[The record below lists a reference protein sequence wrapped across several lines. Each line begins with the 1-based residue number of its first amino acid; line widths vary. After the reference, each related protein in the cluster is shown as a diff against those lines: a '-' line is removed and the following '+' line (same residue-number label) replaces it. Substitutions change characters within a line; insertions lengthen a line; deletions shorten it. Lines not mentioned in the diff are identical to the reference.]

1 MGGGL
6 SRTAA
11 PPPPTAADRPPPP
24 VLANC
29 ARPAAFR
36 AAAAALYGA
45 DDWPGAGRLPVV
57 FDDTYNIRLFGLERL
72 HPFDSCKFGR
82 VVALLEA
89 AGALRREELVAPRA
103 ATLEEL
109 ADVHAPE
116 YLAALEA
123 SSRKVAEVCELPL
136 LALLPAAAVRHN
148 VLAPMRL
155 MAGGTLA
162 AAALALRSGWAL
174 NVGGGMHHA
183 HYAAGAGWCAY
194 SDIFFA
200 IRALRRASAGAVR
213 RVLVVDTDA
222 HQGNGVARSKLHFQD
237 ADTFILDLYNASIW
251 PQDAAAKAGVD
262 VDAGVPSGTADAAY
276 LAALSA
282 GLAEAFARFP
292 RPDLVVYNAGTDVL
306 ADDPLGRLAV
316 SPAGVVRRD
325 EAVFAAAVAARA
337 PIVMLLSGG
346 YSKDSAPCIARSV
359 ENLGRRFALLPRLAA
374 PREEP

>member
-11 PPPPTAADRPPPP
+11 PPLLLATDRPPPP

-45 DDWPGAGRLPVV
+45 DDDWPGAGRLPIV
-57 FDDTYNIRLFGLERL
+57 FDDAYNIRLFFLERL

-89 AGALRREELVAPRA
+89 AGALRRETLVAPRA
-103 ATLEEL
+103 ATLKQL

-116 YLAALEA
+116 YLAALEG
-123 SSRKVAEVCELPL
+123 SSCKVAEVCELPP
-136 LALLPAAAVRHN
+136 LALVPAAAVRRK

-183 HYAAGAGWCAY
+183 HYAGGAGWCAY
-194 SDIFFA
+194 SDIYYA

-237 ADTFILDLYNASIW
+237 ADTFILDVYNSSIW
-251 PQDAAAKAGVD
+251 PQDAAAKAGVG
-262 VDAGVPSGTADAAY
+262 VDAGVPSGAADAAY
-276 LAALSA
+276 LAALGA

-306 ADDPLGRLAV
+306 VGDPLGQLAV

-325 EAVFAAAVAARA
+325 EAVFAAAVAAGA
-337 PIVMLLSGG
+337 PIVMLSPIVMSPSRRRASCGATRP
-346 YSKDSAPCIARSV
+346 SSRRPSPRAR
-359 ENLGRRFALLPRLAA
+359 R
-374 PREEP
+374 